1 MNFKKQFSGF
11 VLIIVCFFTGSIH
24 TSLIKAS
31 SLSLNFS
38 DINNSGISFAAS
50 AINNSNKEIKLLNES
65 LKTALIGTL
74 ANGDTTIS
82 KPLVKQLIQN
92 ISEKNISDS
101 ILSESYY
108 LIGIYH
114 SVRKSYNKAITYL
127 NLSISIKLKNNEIDE
142 RYVKALYNA
151 GLAYFNIGDY
161 KKHEEYSFK
170 SLEIEK
176 KLNGDSS
183 PVLFNNYFSL
193 GSAYQELQE
202 YEKAL
207 NYSNLAL
214 AIANKSPESIS
225 HEATADLYA
234 SLGVCYTRLAD
245 FSKAKIYLDK
255 AELLYKQYKLKI
267 SDNYINLMNTLAFA
281 YGALKLTSESEG
293 FYKKVIPIAIANNSP
308 MAYNIIN
315 SYSIFLADNGE
326 NKKGEGLLK
335 DALNRAKAAFKSS
348 PRNYIEVLINY
359 ANFLRDFRHD
369 NIKSLKCFE
378 ECLDYLKS
386 NEHDL
391 ALKTSALIGYSLSLN
406 EAGQQEK
413 AIETIQSLLI
423 QDQVSLEGQGN
434 YLNPGIEKIKLDRTS
449 LKIFNTKYKILWD
462 IYKKTGE
469 KKVLEAASNT
479 SELIVALLEK
489 VRINISED
497 GSRLILG
504 DTYRASYLNAIYD
517 FNLLYKK
524 SEDPT
529 YLKKAFEYSEK
540 SKVAGLLTSTRE
552 LKATQLNIPS
562 GIGEFEKNLQG
573 DISLFNALIA
583 EETAREKPNA
593 AFISKWKENLLEATR
608 SRDSLIL
615 VFEKHY
621 PVYFTIKYDT
631 HVAEFKDIP
640 KIMGNDGNYLSYIL
654 SDTLLYTF
662 VVNKEHQQFNIIR
675 VDSSFFSDL
684 RRFRNLLSMPLPSDY
699 ASMKFKE
706 YQAIGYRLYKTLIYP
721 IRSSL
726 ISDKLFIS
734 PDNILSYLPFET
746 ILTSPDS
753 LKSNR
758 YNDLSYLM
766 NSFDISYTYSATF
779 MAESL
784 KKESGKRNKLIAFAP
799 DYPEQ
804 IDIQSVFLSRQAGMG
819 VLHDLPF
826 ARQEA
831 KFVTEITGGTLF
843 ENNAA
848 RESVYKNEAGKY
860 DIIHLAMHTLL
871 NDKDPML
878 STLIF
883 SHLNDSVEDGYLKM
897 YEIYGVP
904 LKAKMV
910 VLSSCNTGTGL
921 LFSGEGILSL
931 ARGFIFSGSQSV
943 VMSMWEIED
952 KSGTEIVD
960 MFYKNLIKGFTKSD
974 ALKKARIAFLKDAD
988 QLRSHP
994 YFWSALVVYGN
1005 NGPLYR
1011 SNNLKISIV
1020 LIAAILIL
1028 SIGFYFWKRRKS

>member
-1 MNFKKQFSGF
+1 MNFRKQFSGF
-11 VLIIVCFFTGSIH
+11 VLIIVCFFTGCIH

-31 SLSLNFS
+31 SLSLTFS
-38 DINNSGISFAAS
+38 DRNNSVISFAAS

-82 KPLVKQLIQN
+82 KPLVKQLIQK
-92 ISEKNISDS
+92 IGEKNISDS

-114 SVRKSYNKAITYL
+114 SARKSYNKAITFF
-127 NLSISIKLKNNEIDE
+127 NLCISIKSNNNEFDE
-142 RYVKALYNA
+142 QYANALYNG
-151 GLAYFNIGDY
+151 GLAYFNIGDF

-170 SLEIEK
+170 SLEIK
-176 KLNGDSS
+176 RKLNGDTS
-183 PVLFNNYFSL
+183 PKLFNVYFSL

-214 AIANKSPESIS
+214 AIANSNPDTIS
-225 HEATADLYA
+225 HEVTADLYA

-245 FSKAKIYLDK
+245 FTKAKIYLDK
-255 AELLYKQYKLKI
+255 AELLYKQYSLKI
-267 SDNYINLMNTLAFA
+267 SDNYINLMNSCAFT
-281 YGALKLTSESEG
+281 YGALKLKDESEK
-293 FYKKVIPIAIANNSP
+293 FYKKAIPLAIANNSP

-326 NKKGEGLLK
+326 NKKGEELLK

-359 ANFLRDFRHD
+359 ANFLRDYRID
-369 NIKSLKCFE
+369 NMKSLKCFE
-378 ECLDYLKS
+378 ECLEYLKI
-386 NEHDL
+386 NEQDL
-391 ALKTSALIGYSLSLN
+391 SLKISISIGYSLSLN
-406 EAGQQEK
+406 EAGENIK
-413 AIETIQSLLI
+413 ALETIQSLLF
-423 QDQVSLEGQGN
+423 QDKSSVAEHGN
-434 YLNPGIEKIKLDRTS
+434 YINPGIEKIKLDRTS

-469 KKVLEAASNT
+469 RKVLEAASNT

-504 DTYRASYLNAIYD
+504 DKYRASYLNLIYD
-517 FNLLYKK
+517 LNLLHKK
-524 SEDPT
+524 SEDPI
-529 YLKKAFEYSEK
+529 YLEKAFEYSEK
-540 SKVAGLLTSTRE
+540 SKVASLLTSTRE
-552 LKATQLNIPS
+552 LKATQFNIPS
-562 GIGEFEKNLQG
+562 GIGEFENKLKG
-573 DISLFNALIA
+573 EISLFNGLIS
-583 EETAREKPNA
+583 EETVRQKPDSSK
-593 AFISKWKENLLEATR
+593 ISRWKGILLEATR

-615 VFEKHY
+615 VFEKLY
-621 PVYFTIKYDT
+621 PVYYKIKYDT
-631 HVAEFKDIP
+631 HVAKFKDIP
-640 KIMGNDGNYLSYIL
+640 GIMGKEGNYLSYIL

-662 VVNKEHQQFNIIR
+662 VVNKEHQQFSVIR
-675 VDSSFFSDL
+675 IDSSFFSDL
-684 RRFRNLLSMPLPSDY
+684 RKFRNLLSMPLPSDN

-753 LKSNR
+753 LRSNR

-804 IDIQSVFLSRQAGMG
+804 IDIQSVFMSRQAGMG

-831 KFVTEITGGTLF
+831 GFVTELTGGSLF

-883 SHLNDSVEDGYLKM
+883 SHLNDSTEDGYLKM
-897 YEIYGVP
+897 YEIYGIP

-931 ARGFIFSGSQSV
+931 ARGFISSGSQSV

-960 MFYKNLIKGFTKSD
+960 MFYKNLTKGFTKSD

-1020 LIAAILIL
+1020 LISIILIL
-1028 SIGFYFWKRRKS
+1028 SLGFYFWKRRKS